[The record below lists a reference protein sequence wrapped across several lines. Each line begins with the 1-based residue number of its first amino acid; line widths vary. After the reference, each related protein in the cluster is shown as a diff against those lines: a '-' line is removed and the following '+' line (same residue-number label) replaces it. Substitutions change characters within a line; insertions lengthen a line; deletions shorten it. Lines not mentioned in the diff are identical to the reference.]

1 VKTILVTGSNGFV
14 GTHLSLELSN
24 HGYRVI
30 GVDRSGNEAT
40 VNYRSVDL
48 TKSSDVQKIDFK
60 EVDAVIHLAGL
71 AAVGPSFD
79 EPMKYITTNIGIEVN
94 LFEAALKQNA
104 KPKFIVISS
113 GSLYSNNSRLPLTE
127 ESEVLASSPYAVSK
141 LGQEELA
148 HYYQTRG
155 FECIIARPFNHIG
168 PGQGLGFLLPDLAKQ
183 ITDIERGNGRVV
195 SVGNLESSRDYT
207 DVRDIARA
215 YRLILEKGKSG
226 EIYNICSGAAV
237 SGNEILK
244 NIVSLASSK
253 VIIKIDPKRLRPSD
267 TPILFGSNAKIYKDT
282 GWKPEIKLAKT
293 LSDVMIDW
301 RKRV

>member
-30 GVDRSGNEAT
+30 GVDRNGDKAT
-40 VNYRSVDL
+40 ANYRSVDL

-60 EVDAVIHLAGL
+60 EIDAVIHLAGL

-94 LFEAALKQNA
+94 LFEAALQQNT
-104 KPKFIVISS
+104 KPKFLIISS
-113 GSLYSNNSRLPLTE
+113 GALYDTSAKLPLTE
-127 ESEVLASSPYAVSK
+127 KSKVLPSSPYSVSK
-141 LGQEELA
+141 LGQEQVGL
-148 HYYQTRG
+148 YYQTRG
-155 FECIIARPFNHIG
+155 FECVIARPFNHIG

-183 ITDIERGNGRVV
+183 IADIEKDNGGVV
-195 SVGNLESSRDYT
+195 LVGNLESSRDYT
-207 DVRDIARA
+207 DVRDIVRA
-215 YRLILEKGKSG
+215 YRLLLEKGKSG

-237 SGNEILK
+237 SGNEILT
-244 NIVSLASSK
+244 NLVSLTNSK
-253 VIIKIDPKRLRPSD
+253 VIIKKDPERLRPSD